1 MRWIVRDLGIFFYG
15 CVFAGRCPLVTDL
28 CRTVAPGLEEKA
40 PRHIA
45 ACHYASK
52 AAVAA

>member
-1 MRWIVRDLGIFFYG
+1 
-15 CVFAGRCPLVTDL
+15 VTDL

-40 PRHIA
+40 PHHIA